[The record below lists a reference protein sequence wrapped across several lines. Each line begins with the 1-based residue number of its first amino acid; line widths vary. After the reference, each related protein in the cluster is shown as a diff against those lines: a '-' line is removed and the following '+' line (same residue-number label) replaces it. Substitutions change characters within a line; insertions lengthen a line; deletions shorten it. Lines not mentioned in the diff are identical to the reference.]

1 MCVAFLALNEHPDY
15 ELIIAANR
23 DEFYNRPTKGS
34 SFWSSP
40 FGLLAGK
47 DLQSGGTWFGI
58 DRTGKWSLVTNYRDP
73 SMHREDAA
81 SRGKLV
87 LDYFYAGIT
96 GDAYI
101 RALATQRHQY
111 NPFNLL
117 VGDLAQ
123 ACYLS
128 GSNGQTK
135 RMNQGIYGLSNAV
148 LDTPWPKV
156 IRGKYMMENALNTS
170 SSGVRERLFEVLAD
184 DTKAADTELPSTGV
198 DLKIE
203 RLVSSIFIASKSYGT
218 RASTVL
224 LIDKA
229 AYVYWEERQ
238 FGENGKALKTAKY
251 EFRLNGK

>member
-87 LDYFYAGIT
+87 LDYFYAGMLPEMSISVLWP
-96 GDAYI
+96 
-101 RALATQRHQY
+101 R
-111 NPFNLL
+111 
-117 VGDLAQ
+117 
-123 ACYLS
+123 S
-128 GSNGQTK
+128 GTNTIPLTFSLETWL
-135 RMNQGIYGLSNAV
+135 RPAIFQGA
-148 LDTPWPKV
+148 
-156 IRGKYMMENALNTS
+156 M
-170 SSGVRERLFEVLAD
+170 
-184 DTKAADTELPSTGV
+184 
-198 DLKIE
+198 
-203 RLVSSIFIASKSYGT
+203 
-218 RASTVL
+218 
-224 LIDKA
+224 
-229 AYVYWEERQ
+229 
-238 FGENGKALKTAKY
+238 AKPN
-251 EFRLNGK
+251 E